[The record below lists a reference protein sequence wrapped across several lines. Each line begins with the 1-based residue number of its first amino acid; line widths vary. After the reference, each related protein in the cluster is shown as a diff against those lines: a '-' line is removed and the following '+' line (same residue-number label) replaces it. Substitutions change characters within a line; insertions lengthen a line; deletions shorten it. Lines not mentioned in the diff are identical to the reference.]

1 MAPLSW
7 DAFLEA
13 VKGGDA
19 AHLTE
24 DRLFDLAARLR
35 VDAALMAP
43 HVRFS
48 REGYA
53 RNTLYRDASFEAICL
68 CWLPGQGTP
77 VHNHGRSFGVVHVYE
92 GVMGCAGFRRVDDG
106 TRDGHAVLER
116 ATLSLAAPGSLLLD
130 RVGSIHRLFNPPE
143 AAGPC
148 VSLHFYA
155 GPLDWM
161 EVFDPGRDAVEVR
174 PMQGEPV
181 GPGCVE
187 EL

>member
-7 DAFLEA
+7 REFLDA
-13 VKGGDA
+13 VKAVTTTD
-19 AHLTE
+19 LTE
-24 DRLFDLAARLR
+24 DRLFDLVSRLR
-35 VDAALMAP
+35 VDAELLAP

-48 REGYA
+48 GEGYA

-77 VHNHGRSFGVVHVYE
+77 IHNHGRSFGVVHVYE
-92 GVMGCAGFRRVDDG
+92 GVMGCAGFKRLDDG
-106 TRDGHAVLER
+106 ARQGHAQLER
-116 ATLSLAAPGSLLLD
+116 ATLTLAAPGSLLMD
-130 RVGSIHRLFNPPE
+130 RVGSIHRLFNPPD
-143 AAGPC
+143 ASGPC

-161 EVFDPGRDAVEVR
+161 EIFDPGRDAVEVR

-181 GPGCVE
+181 GPACTDYV
-187 EL
+187 